1 MNIFG
6 KPEFWYTV
14 TLISVAFI
22 IYFLSQNKKS
32 GKRLILKLYLAN
44 QTLSLSIQKDLEGF
58 IEKHNAFNSIAFPEK
73 NITYGHMLEQMKAE
87 FEVNLSESLY
97 QKLKKKNLSKP
108 EIEVAIDSLNKQ
120 NEALRL
126 VDLDMKLVIRKADS
140 SLN

>member
-14 TLISVAFI
+14 TSISVAFI

-58 IEKHNAFNSIAFPEK
+58 IEKHNAFNAIAFPEK